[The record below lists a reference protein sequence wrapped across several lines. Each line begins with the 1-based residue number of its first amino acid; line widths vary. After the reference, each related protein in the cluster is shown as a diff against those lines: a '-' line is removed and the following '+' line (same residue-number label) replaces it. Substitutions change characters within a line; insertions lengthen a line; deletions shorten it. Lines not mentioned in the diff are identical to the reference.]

1 MRTSSYCL
9 PLILA
14 SLLTG
19 CATANRA
26 TMAELREFRIDC
38 QYRDQQLSWL
48 RSQMPSQ
55 HDRQLNALMVTGV
68 PGTLFTLADE
78 TYHER
83 RLRMQGYDRA
93 LIAQHIRNI
102 ESMCP

>member
-1 MRTSSYCL
+1 MWIKNYCL

-14 SLLTG
+14 ATVSG
-19 CATANRA
+19 CATVNRA

-38 QYRDQQLSWL
+38 QYREQQLSWL
-48 RSQMPSQ
+48 RSQMPSRS
-55 HDRQLNALMVTGV
+55 DRQLNAFMVTGM

-78 TYHER
+78 TYYER